1 MDRTQ
6 VTSRDLERPDEYSQA
21 PLADPDLVGGD
32 EDQAAGSEGA
42 GRLIGLGESRRDC
55 GRPNEPTRMPD

>member
-6 VTSRDLERPDEYSQA
+6 FTSRDLERPKQLPQE
-21 PLADPDLVGGD
+21 PLADRNVVGD

-55 GRPNEPTRMPD
+55 GRPGEPTRMPD